1 MTWNQLRHFHKE
13 QDVIS
18 LWLTLFRPALRW
30 LTPGRR
36 HLFLSLGAI
45 VVVIRLPLRN
55 FGRFQQSLGFEWS
68 ATGAVLLIVSL
79 LGFVFL
85 CYLAARNIGSLPSFV
100 RRHPQI
106 CLHAVLWTVLLVTW
120 MGWPQNL
127 AAQTFLVGAVFA
139 LPSLL
144 WRIGYMMFTAQRGK
158 MGGTRFTDHLFYI
171 YPIWGGTDTPYGK
184 GFDYLSVN
192 EARDE
197 STLAKSQ
204 LAGIKLFLLA
214 ALWMIG
220 KGILAGVIFWEDN
233 FVSRT
238 FGHSL
243 VRVPR
248 LGNLFAN
255 PAGYPLWLSWVA
267 LYLELIWAV
276 LSLAVTGH
284 LIIGWLRF
292 FGFNV
297 FRNTYKPLLAESVVE
312 FWNRYYYYF
321 KELLV
326 NFFFYPTFTRYFKTF
341 PRLRIFAAVFMAA
354 FVGNVYYHW
363 LGLDAALGTA
373 NFTAMWAG
381 LQSRFF
387 YCFWLA
393 TGIYV
398 SMLRE
403 QTRAKEKR
411 VRGPLRRIVAILGV
425 WTFFSVIHIWAKKD
439 PAPFFQRTQFFLGLL
454 GWR

>member
-1 MTWNQLRHFHKE
+1 M
-13 QDVIS
+13 
-18 LWLTLFRPALRW
+18 LW
-30 LTPGRR
+30 
-36 HLFLSLGAI
+36 
-45 VVVIRLPLRN
+45 
-55 FGRFQQSLGFEWS
+55 
-68 ATGAVLLIVSL
+68 AVLLIAWV
-79 LGFVFL
+79 G
-85 CYLAARNIGSLPSFV
+85 R
-100 RRHPQI
+100 
-106 CLHAVLWTVLLVTW
+106 
-120 MGWPQNL
+120 PQNL
-127 AAQTFLVGAVFA
+127 LAQTLLIGAIFA
-139 LPSLL
+139 LPSLV
-144 WRIGYMMFTAQRGK
+144 WRIGYMMFTAQRSK
-158 MGGTRFTDHLFYI
+158 MGGTGFADHLFYI

-184 GFDYLSVN
+184 GFDYLSFN

-197 STLAKSQ
+197 AALAKLQ
-204 LAGIKLFLLA
+204 LAGIKLFLLS
-214 ALWMIG
+214 ALWVIA
-220 KGILAGVIFWEDN
+220 KGFLAGVIFWEDN
-233 FVSRT
+233 LFSRT

-248 LGNLFAN
+248 LGNLFEN
-255 PAGYPLWLSWVA
+255 PGGYPLWLSWFA
-267 LYLELIWAV
+267 LYLELVWAV
-276 LSLAVTGH
+276 LALAVKGH
-284 LIIGWLRF
+284 FIIGWLRF

-326 NFFFYPTFTRYFKTF
+326 NFFFYPTFTRYFKTS

-354 FVGNVYYHW
+354 FVGNIYYHW
-363 LGLDAALGTA
+363 LGVDVALGTA
-373 NFTAMWAG
+373 DFPAMWAA

-403 QTRAKEKR
+403 QAKTREKR
-411 VRGPLRRIVAILGV
+411 VRTPAHRILAILGV

-439 PAPFFQRTQFFLGLL
+439 PASFMARTQFFLGLL